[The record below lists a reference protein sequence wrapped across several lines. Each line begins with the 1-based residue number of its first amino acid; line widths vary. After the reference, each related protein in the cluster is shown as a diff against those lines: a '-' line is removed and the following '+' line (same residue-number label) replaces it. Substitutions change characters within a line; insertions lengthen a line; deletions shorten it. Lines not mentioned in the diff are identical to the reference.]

1 MVTNTLERFA
11 DWPQELPQLPAYFA
25 DRSPQPLVAVEGSA
39 NTIRYANAAFCR
51 LAGTTREGLIGRAFE
66 VVVPEATG
74 GLRAAMF
81 ARVLATGTSEE
92 ILEQPRAST
101 GPTGRAVES
110 SWSYLA
116 WAILSADASETPVGL
131 MIQVT
136 DATAAAGF
144 RSTSVAMNS
153 ALVESGLRQH
163 ELAIQ
168 GETLRAELRSTS
180 KHIRSVLDSMP
191 QMVFTA
197 SPRGSVDYVN
207 TQWIEFTGLAFEE
220 LEGSGWNQ
228 VVHSDDQQANLRVW
242 KESIDIGKPF
252 ECEYRLRRADG
263 RYRWH
268 ISRAVALSGDDGRI
282 HMWIGSTTDI
292 DDLKQAEEALRG
304 NEVRLSGQKEAF
316 EAAVDGASIGTSLQI
331 LVRTAMEQVG
341 GDTRA
346 AFFRVDEAGTGL
358 HAIEGAGAMPE
369 SYGRAVD
376 GLPIGPVS
384 RSCGLAAHLG
394 RAVIVGDVTMDPLWK
409 PWVHLAQEHGFR
421 SCWSFPIHTRAGK
434 VVGTLAMFHKEP
446 RDAGPR
452 ELKIAAVLTQSAAI
466 IISRDAESAERR
478 RVQEALRKSE
488 AQERASRL
496 QAEAAN
502 HSKDVF
508 LATLSHELRTPLSA
522 ILGWATVLR
531 TNGKIQDEEVLQG
544 LRVIERNARTQAKVI
559 EDVLDVARIT
569 SGKFLLDTRPLD
581 WTALVLAAMETVRP
595 SADARKILL
604 LASVGPDVLSNVWVL
619 GDPQRLQQAISNLL
633 TNALKFTALGGR
645 VTVGVEHVTGAR
657 GDLARVTVQDTGK
670 GIDPAFL
677 PRVFEAFEQA
687 GEGTTR
693 TCGGLGLG
701 LSIVRHIVS
710 AHGGVVRAES
720 PGEGLGATFTID
732 LPALAKPVESMLRR
746 TASDAP
752 TPRLDGSRVLVVDD
766 EEDGRMLA
774 GTVLESAG
782 ARVVLAAS
790 ADEGYRLALD
800 AFEGTGPTVVVS
812 DIGMPVEDGYS
823 LLRRLRASARGA
835 ALPAV
840 AITAF
845 AAPEDKQRALQ
856 AGFQVHLAKPFDPGA
871 LITAVAGLQKPSIA

>member
-1 MVTNTLERFA
+1 M
-11 DWPQELPQLPAYFA
+11 
-25 DRSPQPLVAVEGSA
+25 
-39 NTIRYANAAFCR
+39 
-51 LAGTTREGLIGRAFE
+51 
-66 VVVPEATG
+66 
-74 GLRAAMF
+74 
-81 ARVLATGTSEE
+81 
-92 ILEQPRAST
+92 
-101 GPTGRAVES
+101 
-110 SWSYLA
+110 
-116 WAILSADASETPVGL
+116 
-131 MIQVT
+131 
-136 DATAAAGF
+136 
-144 RSTSVAMNS
+144 
-153 ALVESGLRQH
+153 
-163 ELAIQ
+163 
-168 GETLRAELRSTS
+168 
-180 KHIRSVLDSMP
+180 
-191 QMVFTA
+191 
-197 SPRGSVDYVN
+197 
-207 TQWIEFTGLAFEE
+207 
-220 LEGSGWNQ
+220 
-228 VVHSDDQQANLRVW
+228 
-242 KESIDIGKPF
+242 
-252 ECEYRLRRADG
+252 
-263 RYRWH
+263 
-268 ISRAVALSGDDGRI
+268 
-282 HMWIGSTTDI
+282 
-292 DDLKQAEEALRG
+292 
-304 NEVRLSGQKEAF
+304 
-316 EAAVDGASIGTSLQI
+316 
-331 LVRTAMEQVG
+331 
-341 GDTRA
+341 
-346 AFFRVDEAGTGL
+346 
-358 HAIEGAGAMPE
+358 
-369 SYGRAVD
+369 
-376 GLPIGPVS
+376 
-384 RSCGLAAHLG
+384 
-394 RAVIVGDVTMDPLWK
+394 
-409 PWVHLAQEHGFR
+409 
-421 SCWSFPIHTRAGK
+421 
-434 VVGTLAMFHKEP
+434 
-446 RDAGPR
+446 
-452 ELKIAAVLTQSAAI
+452 
-466 IISRDAESAERR
+466 
-478 RVQEALRKSE
+478 
-488 AQERASRL
+488 
-496 QAEAAN
+496 
-502 HSKDVF
+502 
-508 LATLSHELRTPLSA
+508 
-522 ILGWATVLR
+522 
-531 TNGKIQDEEVLQG
+531 
-544 LRVIERNARTQAKVI
+544 I